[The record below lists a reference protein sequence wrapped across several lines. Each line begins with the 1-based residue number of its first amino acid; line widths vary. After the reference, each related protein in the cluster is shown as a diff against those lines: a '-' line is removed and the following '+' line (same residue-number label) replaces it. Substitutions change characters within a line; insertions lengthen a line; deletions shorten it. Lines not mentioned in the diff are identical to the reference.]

1 MLPLIAFLIF
11 FPVVVAIAAWVAP
24 ARARA
29 GIAYVG
35 AAAIIAASVAVGAP
49 GLVSEPVYVEF
60 SSEAAGIAAFVV
72 DVFLAFVVAWHAVRQ
87 QRPIALVL
95 AVAQLGIGIALE
107 VVASPFAGI
116 EVPCGFCIDAL
127 TSLMVLVVGIVGGVI
142 CIYAVGYMKDYAH
155 HLTGEDAK
163 RDRPGFFFAMMFF
176 FLGAMFLLVLAN
188 NLLWLYTGWEAT
200 TVLSFL
206 LIGYARTDEAIR
218 NAFRQIILNLVGG
231 IAFGIGL
238 LWLAVSSS
246 TMSFGDL
253 VALGEAG
260 MAVVPVTLIAFAA
273 LVKAAQMPFQ
283 SWLLGAMVA
292 PTPTSALLHSSTM
305 VKAGIFVLIRLSTCL
320 GLNAPGLMVVLIG
333 GITFLF
339 TAAMA
344 VAETNAKRVLA
355 YSTISN
361 LGLMAMCAGLGT
373 PEGAW
378 AAIFLLAFHAVTK
391 AMLFMCVG
399 TAEHHIGSRDIER
412 MDNLIVRM
420 PRLARV
426 MAVGI
431 MAMFVAP
438 FGMLIS
444 KWGAIVSIA
453 DTGNL
458 LLLIFVAFGSALTFF
473 FWAKWLGK
481 VSAQGSDEPNVE
493 KGVHGCEWLALY
505 VCLVV
510 LIALCL
516 CLPIAS
522 GSVVEPYL
530 LISFGFAM
538 APLDTV
544 ALVITAVV
552 VAALVVAYF
561 AFYRRA
567 AGRRNAAVYMA
578 GVGSGPS
585 GRAFANSLGGETAA
599 ESRNLRLA
607 GWFSEDVLTR
617 PGNIACLAVICV
629 CILVAVI
636 FGGGFS
642 LPSGMVAAAFMLPEG
657 AGLVPAII
665 GAVAFVVIGPF
676 IGMLLM
682 GLDRKITA
690 RMQGRVGP
698 PLLQPLYDVRKL
710 FAKERSVSSDFIDF
724 DIAAALAL
732 AVVSGAVFFSGGNL
746 LLAVFLL
753 TLSSLFLV
761 VAGYSAR
768 SPYADVGAQ
777 RENLQVMAYE
787 PLMIL
792 MPISVYLCTGTF
804 AVSGLASL
812 DLPAV
817 AAAPLVFVAFIYVLT
832 IKMRKS
838 PFDLSMSHHAHQEL
852 VKGITTEMSGRT
864 LALMQ
869 VMEWYELTMFLGMVG
884 MFFVS
889 SAWWSWIVAVVAALA
904 AFFLEILIDN
914 NFARVKWQTMLTSS
928 WVVIVIAFA
937 ANAVIWMVL

>member
-1 MLPLIAFLIF
+1 VLPLIAFLIL
-11 FPVVVAIAAWVAP
+11 FPLVVAVVAWLVP

-29 GIAYVG
+29 VVSYVG
-35 AAAIIAASVAVGAP
+35 AGVIIAASVAVGAP
-49 GLVSEPVYVEF
+49 GLVNDPVYVEF
-60 SSEAAGIAAFVV
+60 SSEVAGIAAFVV
-72 DVFLAFVVAWHAVRQ
+72 DVFLAIVVAVYAARSR
-87 QRPIALVL
+87 RPLALVL
-95 AVAQLGIGIALE
+95 AVAQLGVGIALE
-107 VVASPFAGI
+107 LVASPFAGI
-116 EVPCGFCIDAL
+116 EVPSGFYFDAL
-127 TSLMVLVVGIVGGVI
+127 AALMVLIVGVVGGVI
-142 CIYAVGYMKDYAH
+142 CIYAVGYMRDYAD
-155 HLTGEDAK
+155 HLSGDDVR

-206 LIGYARTDEAIR
+206 LIGYSRTDEAIR
-218 NAFRQIILNLVGG
+218 NAFRQIVLNLVGG

-238 LWLAVSSS
+238 LWFAVSSQA
-246 TMSFGDL
+246 MSFDVL
-253 VALGEAG
+253 VALGETGA
-260 MAVVPVTLIAFAA
+260 AVVPVTLIAFAA

-305 VKAGIFVLIRLSTCL
+305 VKAGIFVLLRLSTCL
-320 GLNAPGLMVVLIG
+320 GMNAPGLMVVLIG

-373 PEGAW
+373 PEGSW
-378 AAIFLLAFHAVTK
+378 AALFLLAFHAVTK

-412 MDNLIVRM
+412 MDNLLVRM
-420 PRLARV
+420 PRLARI

-431 MAMFVAP
+431 MAMFAAP

-481 VSAQGSDEPNVE
+481 VSAQGADEPSVE

-505 VCLVV
+505 VCLIV
-510 LIALCL
+510 LVALCL
-516 CLPIAS
+516 CLPVAS
-522 GSVVEPYL
+522 EAVVEPFL
-530 LISFGFAM
+530 LASFGFAM
-538 APLDTV
+538 APLDAS
-544 ALVITAVV
+544 ALIITAVV
-552 VAALVVAYF
+552 VTALVIAYF

-567 AGRRNAAVYMA
+567 AGKRNSAVYMA
-578 GVGSGPS
+578 GVGSGP
-585 GRAFANSLGGETAA
+585 GRAFSNSTGGETVA

-617 PGNIACLAVICV
+617 PGNIACLAVICG
-629 CILVAVI
+629 CILVSII

-642 LPSGMVAAAFMLPEG
+642 VPFGAVAGSLVPYVPEG
-657 AGLVPAII
+657 LAPAII
-665 GAVAFVVIGPF
+665 GAVAFVVVGPF
-676 IGMLLM
+676 IGMLAT

-710 FAKERSVSSDFIDF
+710 LAKDRSTSSDFIDF

-792 MPISVYLCTGTF
+792 MPIAVYLCAGTF
-804 AVSGLASL
+804 SISGLALL
-812 DLPAV
+812 DVPVV

-869 VMEWYELTMFLGMVG
+869 IMEWYELTMFLGMVG

-889 SAWWSWIVAVVAALA
+889 AAWWSWIVAVVVAIA
-904 AFFLEILIDN
+904 AFFLEVFIDN
-914 NFARVKWQTMLTSS
+914 NFARVKWQTMMTSS
-928 WVVIVIAFA
+928 WAVIVVAFV
-937 ANAVIWMVL
+937 ANAVIWMVF